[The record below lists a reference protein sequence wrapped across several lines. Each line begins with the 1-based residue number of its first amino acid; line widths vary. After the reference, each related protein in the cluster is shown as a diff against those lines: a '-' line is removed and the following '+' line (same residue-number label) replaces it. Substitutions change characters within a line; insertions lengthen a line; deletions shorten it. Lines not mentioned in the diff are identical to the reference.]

1 MQLSLIVIVA
11 VTVPLVTLLL
21 LPSLCS
27 YFSVDSKKSH
37 KDSGNSNDIHNG
49 VNAMFRIAA
58 NPQGPGPGEILS
70 GFNDWNALGYI
81 ATSHQVSAAQ
91 SFKVPNEQT
100 IDNVRQSRLAL
111 LEGIDNAIQRLIKSE
126 QKTLTEMPK
135 GMFDTTHIAQLL
147 KTDQL
152 DAAIKEL
159 TILKAQ
165 VIKVFGQEGSRKRSY
180 TTDSELDR
188 SIKIPIILVSSSLRS
203 YPHFHV
209 CFKPTEEAFQ
219 SGIIPSSTSK

>member
-1 MQLSLIVIVA
+1 MERSWIHRYVA
-11 VTVPLVTLLL
+11 
-21 LPSLCS
+21 S
-27 YFSVDSKKSH
+27 SVGS
-37 KDSGNSNDIHNG
+37 
-49 VNAMFRIAA
+49 
-58 NPQGPGPGEILS
+58 
-70 GFNDWNALGYI
+70 
-81 ATSHQVSAAQ
+81 Q

-165 VIKVFGQEGSRKRSY
+165 VIKVFGQETSRKRSY
-180 TTDSELDR
+180 TTDSELDS